1 MPIPLN
7 QVTVAEISL
16 KGVIASGGSD
26 AVNTNFLFHYRR
38 LATAV
43 DPDKTALKVIFKST
57 VLTVIAAALNER
69 WTASLIDVRWLND
82 ATDPYL
88 SITDAT
94 PGAITGD
101 SLQSDDAA
109 YLLHRTA
116 LRGRKYRGSK
126 HLAPFS
132 ESDVTQPDEDIWNAA
147 CLTRL
152 AAINT
157 ALLTTLTDTTPNSWK
172 YCILSRKL
180 SILKTNPT
188 TVVTN
193 DVTSALVNKRIG
205 RMKRRYVKSVY

>member
-7 QVTVAEISL
+7 QVTVAEISV
-16 KGVIASGGSD
+16 KGKMDSGGSD
-26 AVNTNFLFHYRR
+26 AINTNFLFHYRR
-38 LATAV
+38 TATAV

-57 VLTVIAAALNER
+57 VLTVIAAALNQR
-69 WTASLIDVRWLND
+69 WNASLIDIRWVND

-94 PGAITGD
+94 AGAITGD

-132 ESDVTQPDEDIWNAA
+132 ESDVTTPDEDIWNSG

-157 ALLTTLTDTTPNSWK
+157 ALLTTLTDTTTNAWK
-172 YCILSRKL
+172 YTILSRTD
-180 SILKTNPT
+180 SQLKVNPT
-188 TVVTN
+188 TVVVN

>member
-7 QVTVAEISL
+7 QVTVAEISV
-16 KGVIASGGSD
+16 KGKMDSGGSD
-26 AVNTNFLFHYRR
+26 AVNTNFIFHYRR
-38 LATAV
+38 LAVTV
-43 DPDKTALKVIFKST
+43 DPDKTALKTIFKSS
-57 VLTVIAAALNER
+57 VLGVIAAALNER
-69 WTASLIDVRWLND
+69 WNASLIDVRWVND

-88 SITDAT
+88 SITDNSA
-94 PGAITGD
+94 GAITGD

-116 LRGRKYRGSK
+116 LRGRRYRGSK
-126 HLAPFS
+126 HFAPLS
-132 ESDVTQPDEDIWNAA
+132 ESDVTQPDEDIWNSA

-157 ALLTTLTDTTPNSWK
+157 ALLLTLTDTTPNSWK
-172 YCILSRKL
+172 YCILSRFL
-180 SILKTNPT
+180 SQIKTNPT
-188 TVVTN
+188 TVTTN

>member
-7 QVTVAEISL
+7 QVTVAEISV
-16 KGVIASGGSD
+16 KGQIASGGSD
-26 AVNTNFLFHYRR
+26 AINTNFIFHYRR
-38 LATAV
+38 LATSV

-57 VLTVIAAALNER
+57 VLSVIAAALNQR
-69 WTASLIDVRWLND
+69 WTASLIDIRWVND

-88 SITDAT
+88 SITDNSV
-94 PGAITGD
+94 GAIAGD

-132 ESDVTQPDEDIWNAA
+132 ESDVTTPDEDIWNAA
-147 CLTRL
+147 CLVRL

-157 ALLTTLTDTTPNSWK
+157 ALTTTLTDTTPNSWK
-172 YCILSRKL
+172 YTILSRTD
-180 SILKTNPT
+180 SQIKTNPT
-188 TVVTN
+188 TVVVN
-193 DVTSALVNKRIG
+193 DVTSTLVNKRIG

>member
-7 QVTVAEISL
+7 QVTVAEISV
-16 KGVIASGGSD
+16 KGKMDSGGSD
-26 AVNTNFLFHYRR
+26 AINTNFLFHYRR
-38 LATAV
+38 TATAV

-57 VLTVIAAALNER
+57 VLTVIAAALNQR
-69 WTASLIDVRWLND
+69 WNASLIDIRWVND

-94 PGAITGD
+94 AGAITGD

-126 HLAPFS
+126 HLAPLS
-132 ESDVTQPDEDIWNAA
+132 ESDVTTPDEDIWNSG

-157 ALLTTLTDTTPNSWK
+157 ALLTTLTDTTTNAWK
-172 YCILSRKL
+172 YTILSRTD
-180 SILKTNPT
+180 SQLKVNPT
-188 TVVTN
+188 TVVVN